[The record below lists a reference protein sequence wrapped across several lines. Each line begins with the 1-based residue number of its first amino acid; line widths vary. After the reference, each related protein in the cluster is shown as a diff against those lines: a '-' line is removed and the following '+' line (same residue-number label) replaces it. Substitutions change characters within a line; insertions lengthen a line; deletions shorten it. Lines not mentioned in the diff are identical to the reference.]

1 MSPDFWIKNGISYEK
16 TFVSDDEDQEYE
28 DVDSTS
34 LDDDDA
40 QDNGPTKRRSAEHL
54 SENGVVHF
62 PRNALVDLPNVQT
75 HEND

>member
-16 TFVSDDEDQEYE
+16 TFVSDDEDQYYE

-40 QDNGPTKRRSAEHL
+40 QDMVQRRGGLLNTYRRMVLFTSL
-54 SENGVVHF
+54 GM
-62 PRNALVDLPNVQT
+62 PWLICRM
-75 HEND
+75 